1 MAPRWYPGKITF
13 KDMLKQGSGT
23 EFIVDEIR
31 FEVEIPEY
39 ILSKAS
45 LR

>member
-1 MAPRWYPGKITF
+1 MTF

-23 EFIVDEIR
+23 EFIIDEIR
-31 FEVEIPEY
+31 FNVEIPEY
-39 ILSKAS
+39 MLSKAS